1 MNRADI
7 IELLEENRNE
17 RGIDHWNSLN
27 PEPNSLKS
35 FGIGLTV
42 LRKLAK
48 KIGRDHELAM
58 ELWES
63 GIYDVKV
70 ISLLI
75 DDPKLMTTEQAE
87 SQVDKLYQGHLAHVF
102 SSCDAALAKTSFVV
116 PLLMDWINSPN
127 TIRKRCGYG
136 LLYEVSK
143 FTKKSMPGNSFFLD
157 RIEQILNSFKDEKN
171 IIKLAMG
178 GALMGIG
185 KRNLEL
191 NSAAL
196 KVAHEIGP
204 IDIDSGVTNCEPF
217 DVVKHL
223 TSDYIKNKLNIST

>member
-1 MNRADI
+1 MNTSEV
-7 IELLEENRNE
+7 IELLKGHRNE
-17 RGIDHWNSLN
+17 RGIEHWNRLH

-48 KIGRDHELAM
+48 KVGRDHEFAK

-63 GIYDVKV
+63 DIYDVK
-70 ISLLI
+70 ILSLLI
-75 DDPKLMTTEQAE
+75 DDPKLMTIEQAE
-87 SQVDKLYQGHLAHVF
+87 AQVDQLYQGHLAHVF

-116 PLLMDWINSPN
+116 PLLMKWINSNN

-143 FTKKSMPGNSFFLD
+143 FTKKSAPDNAFFLD
-157 RIEQILNSFKDEKN
+157 RIEQILNLFKDENNVVKV
-171 IIKLAMG
+171 AMG

-185 KRNLEL
+185 KRNVAL
-191 NSAAL
+191 NTAAL
-196 KVAHEIGP
+196 KVAHKMGP
-204 IDIDSGVTNCEPF
+204 IDVDSGVTNCEPF
-217 DVVKHL
+217 DVAKHL
-223 TSDYIKNKLNIST
+223 KSDYIKKKLNI

>member
-1 MNRADI
+1 MNRIDVI
-7 IELLEENRNE
+7 KLLEEHRNE
-17 RGIDHWNSLN
+17 RGIDHWNRLN
-27 PEPNSLKS
+27 PDPGGLKS

-42 LRKLAK
+42 LRKMAK
-48 KIGRDHELAM
+48 KVGRNHEFAK

-63 GIYDVKV
+63 DIYDVKV

-75 DDPKLMTTEQAE
+75 DDPKLMTIAQAE
-87 SQVDKLYQGHLAHVF
+87 SQVDQLYLGHFAHVF

-116 PLLMDWINSPN
+116 PLLMDWINSDS

-143 FTKKSMPGNSFFLD
+143 FTKKSAPNNAFFLD
-157 RIEQILNSFKDEKN
+157 RIKQILKSFKDEKN
-171 IIKLAMG
+171 IIKGAMG

-185 KRNLEL
+185 KRNVEL

-196 KVAHEIGP
+196 KVAQTMGP
-204 IDIDSGVTNCEPF
+204 IDVNSGVTDCEPF
-217 DVVKHL
+217 DVAKHL
-223 TSDYIKNKLNIST
+223 TSDYIKNKLNI

>member
-1 MNRADI
+1 MNRIDVI
-7 IELLEENRNE
+7 KLLEEHRNE
-17 RGIDHWNSLN
+17 RGIDHWNRLN
-27 PEPNSLKS
+27 PDPGGLKS

-42 LRKLAK
+42 LRKMAK
-48 KIGRDHELAM
+48 KVGRNHEFAK

-63 GIYDVKV
+63 DIYDVKV

-75 DDPKLMTTEQAE
+75 DDPKLMTIAQAE
-87 SQVDKLYQGHLAHVF
+87 SQVDQLYLGHFAHVF

-116 PLLMDWINSPN
+116 PLLMDWINSDS

-143 FTKKSMPGNSFFLD
+143 FTKKSAPNNAFFLD
-157 RIEQILNSFKDEKN
+157 RIKQILKSFKDEKN
-171 IIKLAMG
+171 IIKGAKG

-185 KRNLEL
+185 KRNVEL

-196 KVAHEIGP
+196 KVAQTMGP
-204 IDIDSGVTNCEPF
+204 IDVNSGVTDCEPF
-217 DVVKHL
+217 DVAKHL
-223 TSDYIKNKLNIST
+223 TSDYIKNKLNI

>member
-1 MNRADI
+1 MNNTDV
-7 IELLEENRNE
+7 IELLEEHRNE
-17 RGIDHWNSLN
+17 RGIDHWNRMN
-27 PEPNSLKS
+27 PNQDSLKS
-35 FGIGLTV
+35 FGVGLTV

-48 KIGRDHELAM
+48 KVGRNHEFSK

-63 GIYDVKV
+63 DIYELKV

-75 DDPKLMTTEQAE
+75 DDPKLITLEQAE
-87 SQVDKLYQGHLAHVF
+87 SQVEQLSQGHLAHVF
-102 SSCDAALAKTSFVV
+102 SSCDAALAKTTFVV
-116 PLLMDWINSPN
+116 TLLMDWINRNDTS
-127 TIRKRCGYG
+127 RKLCGYG

-143 FTKKSMPGNSFFLD
+143 FTKKSTPDNAFFLD

-171 IIKLAMG
+171 VIKVAMG

-185 KRNLEL
+185 KRNIEL

-196 KVAHEIGP
+196 RVARIIGP

-217 DVVKHL
+217 DVAKHL
-223 TSDYIKNKLNIST
+223 TSDYIKNKLNR

>member
-1 MNRADI
+1 MNSTDVIA
-7 IELLEENRNE
+7 LLEEHRNE
-17 RGIDHWNSLN
+17 RGVVHWNRLN
-27 PEPNSLKS
+27 PEPDSLKS

-48 KIGRDHELAM
+48 KVGRDHEFAR

-63 GIYDVKV
+63 DVYDVKI

-75 DDPKLMTTEQAE
+75 DDPKLMTIDQAE
-87 SQVDKLYQGHLAHVF
+87 SQVDHLYKGHLAHVF

-116 PLLMDWINSPN
+116 PLLMDWTNSDS

-143 FTKKSMPGNSFFLD
+143 STKKSAPDNAFFLD
-157 RIEQILNSFKDEKN
+157 RIEKILNSFKEEKN
-171 IIKLAMG
+171 IIRLAMG
-178 GALMGIG
+178 GALMGMG
-185 KRNLEL
+185 KRNIEL

-196 KVAHEIGP
+196 MVAKKMGP
-204 IDIDSGVTNCEPF
+204 IDIDSGVSDCEPF
-217 DVVKHL
+217 DVTKHL
-223 TSDYIKNKLNIST
+223 TSDYLKNKLNI

>member
-1 MNRADI
+1 MNSTDV
-7 IELLEENRNE
+7 IELLREHSNE
-17 RGIDHWNSLN
+17 RGIDHWNRLN
-27 PEPNSLKS
+27 PEQDSLKS

-48 KIGRDHELAM
+48 KVGRDHKFAR
-58 ELWES
+58 ELWMS
-63 GIYDVKV
+63 DIYDVKV

-75 DDPKLMTTEQAE
+75 DDPKLMTIEQAE
-87 SQVDKLYQGHLAHVF
+87 YQVDQLYKGHLAHVF

-116 PLLMDWINSPN
+116 PLLMDWINSN
-127 TIRKRCGYG
+127 DTIRKRCGYG

-143 FTKKSMPGNSFFLD
+143 FTKKSAPDNAFFLD
-157 RIEQILNSFKDEKN
+157 RIEQILNSFRDEKN
-171 IIKLAMG
+171 VIKLAMG

-185 KRNLEL
+185 KRNVEL

-196 KVAHEIGP
+196 KVAQKMGP
-204 IDIDSGVTNCEPF
+204 IDIVSGVTNCEPF

-223 TSDYIKNKLNIST
+223 TSTYIKEKLNI

>member
-1 MNRADI
+1 MNNSDV
-7 IELLEENRNE
+7 IELLEEHRNE
-17 RGIDHWNSLN
+17 RGIDHWNRLN
-27 PEPNSLKS
+27 PGRDSLKS

-48 KIGRDHELAM
+48 KVGRNHEFSR
-58 ELWES
+58 ELWDS
-63 GIYDVKV
+63 DIYDVKV

-75 DDPKLMTTEQAE
+75 DDPKLMTVEQAE
-87 SQVDKLYQGHLAHVF
+87 SQVEQLYQGHLAHVF
-102 SSCDAALAKTSFVV
+102 SSCDAALAKTTFVV
-116 PLLMDWINSPN
+116 PLLMDWINRN
-127 TIRKRCGYG
+127 DTIRKRCGYG

-143 FTKKSMPGNSFFLD
+143 FTKKSTPDNAFFLD
-157 RIEQILNSFKDEKN
+157 RIKQILNSFKDEKN
-171 IIKLAMG
+171 IIKVAMG

-185 KRNLEL
+185 KRNVEL

-196 KVAHEIGP
+196 KVAQKMGP

-223 TSDYIKNKLNIST
+223 TSDYIKNKLNI